1 MTDWPGS
8 FRQYKHTYNLIYS
21 INSLKA
27 KCDMQGACHH
37 IVDTGYKIHGNVGSK
52 WSSNQCAP
60 QSATV
65 GPSQYCSARR
75 RYPRALVRGQSLVS
89 VRDSTAE

>member
-37 IVDTGYKIHGNVGSK
+37 IVETLHKIHCDVSNK
-52 WSSNQCAP
+52 WPSDQWAP
-60 QSATV
+60 
-65 GPSQYCSARR
+65 
-75 RYPRALVRGQSLVS
+75 
-89 VRDSTAE
+89 

>member
-37 IVDTGYKIHGNVGSK
+37 IVDTGYKIHGDVGSK

-60 QSATV
+60 QRHSMPKSILLSKTSV
-65 GPSQYCSARR
+65 PLRAR
-75 RYPRALVRGQSLVS
+75 
-89 VRDSTAE
+89 